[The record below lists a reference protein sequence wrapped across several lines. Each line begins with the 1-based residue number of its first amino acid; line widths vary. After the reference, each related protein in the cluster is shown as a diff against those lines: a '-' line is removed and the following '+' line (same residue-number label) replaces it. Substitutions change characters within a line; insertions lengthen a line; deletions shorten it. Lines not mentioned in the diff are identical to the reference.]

1 MKKSIFFLT
10 SLIYFQ
16 FSNALDAGN
25 NRRYGNQPDTVIVD
39 EKTENKIIQEVV
51 RSETPPAKEK
61 IRYINQVTRY
71 GFKNLFSNYTYNP
84 TQPYEAQ
91 MNSNSDGFVQE
102 YMRTHGSYLTQM
114 KGWGKPYFN
123 LIESLLQ
130 QYGLPKELKYIA
142 VIESNLKSGA
152 VSNKGA
158 GGPWQFMPETAR
170 QMGLVINEYTDER
183 TDYYK
188 STHAAAKYLL
198 QLYGQLHDW
207 LLVMAAYNG
216 GAGRVMNAIHRSGSR
231 SFWDLQNYLPEE
243 SRTYVKRFIATHFIM
258 EGHTGI
264 NGQYAM
270 GNLPAVRQVGNGQI
284 STYDDPYDNR
294 VNLTDEELANLQVQT
309 ISGKFNS
316 LVIAKNLNMDI
327 LEFNR
332 MNPDFD
338 HLINNNGNFDLRLP
352 DDKMQL
358 FLAGKYQILNE
369 CVQIMLNNDTVITN
383 PVIYNKPPHDKYSS
397 KRFSKKK
404 SKA

>member
-1 MKKSIFFLT
+1 MKKIVFFIAFLT
-10 SLIYFQ
+10 FCK
-16 FSNALDAGN
+16 FSGALDSSFK
-25 NRRYGNQPDTVIVD
+25 DTVILD
-39 EKTENKIIQEVV
+39 EKAEEKIIQDVV
-51 RSETPPAKEK
+51 SSEKLPAKEK
-61 IRYINQVTRY
+61 IIYFSQVTRY
-71 GFKNLFSNYTYNP
+71 GFKNLFSNYSYNP
-84 TQPYEAQ
+84 AQPYEVQVNGNAG
-91 MNSNSDGFVQE
+91 GFVQE
-102 YMRTHGSYLTQM
+102 YVRTHGTYLTQM

-123 LIESLLQ
+123 LIETLLQ

-183 TDYYK
+183 TDYFK

-198 QLYGQLHDW
+198 LLYGQLHDW

-216 GAGRVMNAIHRSGSR
+216 GAGRVINAIQRSGSR
-231 SFWDLQNYLPEE
+231 NFWDLQYFLPEE

-258 EGHTGI
+258 EGHTGS

-270 GNLPAVRQVGNGQI
+270 GNGQLPGSLNNNVAGNTD
-284 STYDDPYDNR
+284 TYDNN
-294 VNLTDEELANLQVQT
+294 VSLSDEELANLKVQT

-327 LEFNR
+327 LTFNR
-332 MNPDFD
+332 LNPGFD
-338 HLINNNGNFDLRLP
+338 NIITSNGSFDLRLP
-352 DDKMQL
+352 DDKMQM
-358 FLAGKYQILNE
+358 FQAGKYQILNE
-369 CVQIMLNNDTVITN
+369 CVQILLNDDAVITN
-383 PVIYNKPPHDKYSS
+383 PVIYNKPLPDKYSS
-397 KRFSKKK
+397 RHISKKK